1 MTMSL
6 KDISLLKSTAYLDG
20 AWVGADDGN
29 AIEVTNPATGAV
41 LGNVPDMGA
50 GEARRAIEAAHAALP
65 EWRDRTGKDRAALLR
80 RWFDLVV
87 TNTDDLALIMVSEQ
101 GKPLAEAKGEIA
113 YAASFIEWFGE
124 EAKRTYGDIIPGYQP
139 DKRLLVLKQ
148 PIGVCAAITPW
159 NFPAAMLTRKAA
171 PALAAGCTMVVK
183 PASQTPLTALALCAL
198 AERAGIP
205 PGVLSC
211 ITGNAAEIGE
221 EMTSNPLVRKISF
234 TGSTEI
240 GRRLAAASAG
250 TIKRLSLELG
260 GNAPFIVLDDADV
273 DAAVAGAI
281 ISKYR
286 NAGQTCVCANRF
298 LVQAGVHDEFVEK
311 LSLAVARLRVGEG
324 TEQGVDIG
332 PLIDDKAVAKVEAL
346 LADAEAKGGNVR
358 LGGKRHALGGTF
370 FEPTVISGARRDMA
384 LFEDEIF
391 GPVAPV
397 FRFESEQEGVAL
409 ANDTIYG
416 LAAYLYGSDL
426 ARLWR
431 VGEAL
436 EYGMV
441 GVNTGHIST
450 EVAPFGGI
458 KQSGIGREGSYHG
471 IEEYLD
477 VKYMALAI

>member
-6 KDISLLKSTAYLDG
+6 KDISLLKSTAYLGG
-20 AWVGADDGN
+20 AWVGADDGHV
-29 AIEVTNPATGAV
+29 IEVTNPATGAV

-80 RWFDLVV
+80 RWFDLVIA
-87 TNTDDLALIMVSEQ
+87 NTDDLALIMVSEQ

-148 PIGVCAAITPW
+148 PVGVCAAITPW

-273 DAAVAGAI
+273 DTAVAGAI

-311 LSLAVARLRVGEG
+311 LSLAVAGLRVGEG

-346 LADAEAKGGNVR
+346 LADAAAKGGNVR

-397 FRFESEQEGVAL
+397 FRFESDQEGVAL

>member
-6 KDISLLKSTAYLDG
+6 KDISLLKSTAYLGG

-87 TNTDDLALIMVSEQ
+87 ANTDDLALIMVREQ

-148 PIGVCAAITPW
+148 PVGVCAAITPW

-273 DAAVAGAI
+273 DTAVAGAI

-311 LSLAVARLRVGEG
+311 LSLAVAKLRVGEG
-324 TEQGVDIG
+324 IEQGVDIG
-332 PLIDDKAVAKVEAL
+332 PLIDDKAVTKVEAL
-346 LADAEAKGGNVR
+346 LADATAKGGNVC

-397 FRFESEQEGVAL
+397 FRFESDQEGVAL